1 MFYDKFKQL
10 CEQKDVSCTKAAV
23 EMGLSNATPTKWK
36 KTGATPA
43 GATLSKVASYFGVP
57 ISTLIDSENLI
68 SDSIDIALSSM
79 NYGQKEKP
87 TGTADGQIPFAE
99 RRDALAETEGLILL
113 ESGSNRTGKSIDEA
127 QLVGLYN
134 SLNEQG
140 KKKLLE
146 YAADL
151 IASGLYANSKTGSIS
166 EKYAAFQTTNIR
178 DQIDVA
184 AAGGIDIPLETAE
197 SGSTANEP
205 EDLP

>member
-68 SDSIDIALSSM
+68 SDAVDIAFSSM

-87 TGTADGQIPFAE
+87 TGTTDGQFPFAE
-99 RRDALAETEGLILL
+99 RREVLAGEGIRILL
-113 ESGSNRTGKSIDEA
+113 DADAKLTEE
-127 QLVGLYN
+127 QLDDIVN
-134 SLNEQG
+134 FIE
-140 KKKLLE
+140 
-146 YAADL
+146 
-151 IASGLYANSKTGSIS
+151 
-166 EKYAAFQTTNIR
+166 FQQR
-178 DQIDVA
+178 KH
-184 AAGGIDIPLETAE
+184 GR
-197 SGSTANEP
+197 
-205 EDLP
+205 